1 MIPNLGRENVVGIS
15 PSRRELEI
23 LELVALGLTN
33 AEIGSILYVGQET
46 VKSHVR
52 HLLWKLDARNRTY
65 LVTRG
70 YEEGWLTI
78 QSIKDT
84 RGRFLTSVRNR
95 GLR

>member
-1 MIPNLGRENVVGIS
+1 MSLSLNQKVVGLN
-15 PSRRELEI
+15 PSNRELQI

-33 AEIGSILYVGQET
+33 EEIGSVLYLGRET

-70 YEEGWLTI
+70 YEEGLLTI

-84 RGRFLTSVRNR
+84 RSRFLTSARNR
-95 GLR
+95 GKR